1 MMVMGKMRNNK
12 ELGGSPEK
20 IRAAA
25 LRMLTRRP
33 YAKKELARR
42 LIEKG
47 AQKEA
52 ALNIVSALEEQG
64 LINDEKMAEAFIH
77 YRKSVN
83 TRGGY
88 YILRELIEKGVNK
101 ELAAD
106 SLEEYYPQEEEREN
120 LKKLIKK
127 NLKALPADKI
137 KRKRQINNLIRKMTA
152 RGFALG
158 MVFEILE
165 EEGLDSLDNDD

>member
-1 MMVMGKMRNNK
+1 
-12 ELGGSPEK
+12 
-20 IRAAA
+20 
-25 LRMLTRRP
+25 MLTRRP

-106 SLEEYYPQEEEREN
+106 SLRN
-120 LKKLIKK
+120 ITLRKKKGKILK
-127 NLKALPADKI
+127 
-137 KRKRQINNLIRKMTA
+137 
-152 RGFALG
+152 
-158 MVFEILE
+158 
-165 EEGLDSLDNDD
+165 S